1 MPEVTSVHGRLGTMR
16 KDVSWS
22 VYPASYNE
30 SKSETAGDPTLFVQ
44 SSKRAVSINLRTKK
58 GMLSNGKGR
67 PGFHAATKF
76 CGAIEIDVPQEFI
89 DACLAAQPNKGDT
102 IGGICVIA

>member
-1 MPEVTSVHGRLGTMR
+1 
-16 KDVSWS
+16 
-22 VYPASYNE
+22 
-30 SKSETAGDPTLFVQ
+30 
-44 SSKRAVSINLRTKK
+44 
-58 GMLSNGKGR
+58 MLSNGKGR

-89 DACLAAQPNKGDT
+89 DACLASQPNKGDT